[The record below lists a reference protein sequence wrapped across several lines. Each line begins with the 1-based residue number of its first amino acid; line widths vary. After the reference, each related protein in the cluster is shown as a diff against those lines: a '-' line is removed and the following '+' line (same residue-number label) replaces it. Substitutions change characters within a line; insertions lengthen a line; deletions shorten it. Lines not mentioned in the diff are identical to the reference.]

1 MKTTLYIFLVILFV
15 FTVWQLYVSYGN
27 KKYETLTHEIIGN
40 IKSIDFKIFNKYTKA
55 SVNTEAYNMNSAS
68 KNFPV
73 LANYIFGGNKDS
85 LQMAMTSPVIY
96 NMSNISSF
104 SFIMPLEF
112 EINNLQCIE
121 CDFWI
126 IYGGLPIGNE
136 SVNVNPKNIFLITA
150 EFEGAYS
157 QKFLRQFEKVIT
169 IDTKLQGDNLVYDH
183 VGYPWFINNSFDE
196 LYHLDNVKKNQ
207 INFSNCL
214 RLLKH
219 YLQ

>member
-40 IKSIDFKIFNKYTKA
+40 IKSIDFKIYNKYTKA

-85 LQMAMTSPVIY
+85 LKMAMTSPVIY

-112 EINNLQCIE
+112 EINNLPSPNTEKIFFETVENQCIAVIKFSGFANE
-121 CDFWI
+121 KNCAAKHLELLNILEQNNISCNNDFMIAVYQPPYQI
-126 IYGGLPIGNE
+126 INRKNEIWVEVNALEIKNVLP
-136 SVNVNPKNIFLITA
+136 K
-150 EFEGAYS
+150 
-157 QKFLRQFEKVIT
+157 
-169 IDTKLQGDNLVYDH
+169 
-183 VGYPWFINNSFDE
+183 
-196 LYHLDNVKKNQ
+196 
-207 INFSNCL
+207 
-214 RLLKH
+214 
-219 YLQ
+219 

>member
-40 IKSIDFKIFNKYTKA
+40 IKPIDFKIYNKYTKA

-85 LQMAMTSPVIY
+85 LKMAMTSPVIY

-112 EINNLQCIE
+112 EINNLPSPNTEKIFFETVENQCIAVIKFSGFANE
-121 CDFWI
+121 KNCAAKHLELLNILEQNNISCNNDFMIAVYQPPYQIINRKNEIWI
-126 IYGGLPIGNE
+126 EVNALEVKNVLP
-136 SVNVNPKNIFLITA
+136 K
-150 EFEGAYS
+150 
-157 QKFLRQFEKVIT
+157 
-169 IDTKLQGDNLVYDH
+169 
-183 VGYPWFINNSFDE
+183 
-196 LYHLDNVKKNQ
+196 
-207 INFSNCL
+207 
-214 RLLKH
+214 
-219 YLQ
+219 

>member
-40 IKSIDFKIFNKYTKA
+40 IKSIDFKIYNKYTKA
-55 SVNTEAYNMNSAS
+55 SVNTEGYNMNSAS

-85 LQMAMTSPVIY
+85 LKMAMTSPVIY

-112 EINNLQCIE
+112 EINNLPSPNTEKIFFETVENQCIAVIKFSGFANE
-121 CDFWI
+121 KNCAAKHLELLNILKQNNISFNNDFMIAVYQPPYQI
-126 IYGGLPIGNE
+126 INRKNEIWVEVNALEIKNVLP
-136 SVNVNPKNIFLITA
+136 K
-150 EFEGAYS
+150 
-157 QKFLRQFEKVIT
+157 
-169 IDTKLQGDNLVYDH
+169 
-183 VGYPWFINNSFDE
+183 
-196 LYHLDNVKKNQ
+196 
-207 INFSNCL
+207 
-214 RLLKH
+214 
-219 YLQ
+219 